1 MKDSDCFFISLKAFS
16 TSISEI
22 TAKDPLPEGLQRRPS
37 RGGSFPKKKKN
48 PLPES
53 FKMISSPFY
62 NSRKALSLMTQ
73 ISQGNSIYHSDA

>member
-37 RGGSFPKKKKN
+37 RGGSFPKNKIKKKIHCQN
-48 PLPES
+48 
-53 FKMISSPFY
+53 
-62 NSRKALSLMTQ
+62 LSK
-73 ISQGNSIYHSDA
+73 